1 MATERQLSKADVE
14 QRMARIFRLVCVG
27 GLTSLLAAGCANMK
41 SGEGS
46 AVATP
51 QSANAVQ
58 APLPAAKPKPEPAVA
73 DVKPAVAEVKKADAA
88 AEMTADQ
95 LVASLAK
102 PASEVVAP
110 VKPAP
115 VPMPE
120 VKVAPTPKPVIEPK
134 PLPAPVVKVEPVP
147 APEVKPVPV
156 VVTAPAPAPV
166 SAPVPAPAPAPVV
179 SAPVVAQAAAPTP
192 APEMSKG
199 EDLLTADSDS
209 SAPVSK
215 NLPIRFDLWRID
227 KGRGPYDA
235 GAVLITPTFQ
245 MGNNQTA
252 GQIYVT
258 VMEDKVLVTSSSTI
272 AGKDGLSG
280 IRIDEGGWL
289 PFTDFTEDN
298 VAVVRGNWLDKLQAG
313 SKLTIRMGFFP
324 DMSKSPEQFES
335 EVSLTDMRTAIPRY
349 KKLLN

>member
-1 MATERQLSKADVE
+1 MATEQQLSKADVE
-14 QRMARIFRLVCVG
+14 QRMARILRLVCVG

-41 SGEGS
+41 PGEGS
-46 AVATP
+46 PASTP
-51 QSANAVQ
+51 QSATAVQ
-58 APLPAAKPKPEPAVA
+58 PPVQAAKPKPAPAPV
-73 DVKPAVAEVKKADAA
+73 PAATEVKKADAA

-102 PASEVVAP
+102 PASEVVVP

-115 VPMPE
+115 APM
-120 VKVAPTPKPVIEPK
+120 
-134 PLPAPVVKVEPVP
+134 PVVKVEPTPKPVVEPKPLPVPVVKVEPAP
-147 APEVKPVPV
+147 APEVKPAPV
-156 VVTAPAPAPV
+156 VVSAPAPAPV
-166 SAPVPAPAPAPVV
+166 SAPEPAPVV
-179 SAPVVAQAAAPTP
+179 SAPVVAEAAAPTP

-199 EDLLTADSDS
+199 EDLLTAESDS
-209 SAPVSK
+209 SAPISK
-215 NLPIRFDLWRID
+215 SLPIRFELWRID

-289 PFTDFTEDN
+289 PFTDITEDN